1 MKTSY
6 YLRRNKIDKTKFQP
20 IAISGDEGKLA
31 GFEGRGCRKLSP
43 YPFYRKWKAI
53 EEKNEKELKTGKIS
67 KAEYK
72 KRKEVN
78 QQSYIE
84 KFYNIVL
91 KPLDPK
97 EIYNELG
104 ENSVLL
110 CFEKPTEF
118 CHRFLVAGWLELN
131 LEVQID
137 EYDFENNEIVIKN
150 KQNLKEK
157 LKKVIEKDK
166 SSERIDDYVR

>member
-1 MKTSY
+1 M
-6 YLRRNKIDKTKFQP
+6 
-20 IAISGDEGKLA
+20 
-31 GFEGRGCRKLSP
+31 
-43 YPFYRKWKAI
+43 
-53 EEKNEKELKTGKIS
+53 
-67 KAEYK
+67 
-72 KRKEVN
+72 
-78 QQSYIE
+78 
-84 KFYNIVL
+84 
-91 KPLDPK
+91 
-97 EIYNELG
+97 
-104 ENSVLL
+104 LL

-137 EYDFENNEIVIKN
+137 EYDFENNEKVIKN